1 MIDPR
6 TEGLSEKDEK
16 LCHLARVALSGRA
29 RDVALLVRRLA
40 REHRVS
46 SPALARQLTAL
57 LRQAPVGGSP
67 LRAVEPS
74 ALPLDTDSRVP
85 LLRLLKAPT
94 PEAEPVYVERTWEP
108 LRRLVGERRQADRLA
123 EVGVDPTRSA
133 LFTGAPGVGKTLAA
147 KWIAHELGRP
157 LAVLDLSAVMSSFL
171 GRTGSNLRQ
180 VLDFARA
187 HDCVLLLDELDAI
200 AKRRDDVSEVGEL
213 KRLVTVLLQEIDDW
227 PPSTLLLAATNHSR
241 LLDPA
246 VWRRFEAV
254 VEFPLPGE
262 EELRT
267 VFREILELD
276 EDSAW
281 PRVFGAAMVGSSF
294 AEASRVATRAR
305 RDAALDGVS
314 LESGLEKVLTRV
326 LDSRPREHRRRLAVS
341 LVRDGVVSQRQ
352 ASAITG
358 ASRDTIRRHVGRPR
372 SEERRRA

>member
-1 MIDPR
+1 MIDPQ
-6 TEGLSEKDEK
+6 TEGFSERDEK
-16 LCHLARVALSGRA
+16 LFHLARVALSGRA

-74 ALPLDTDSRVP
+74 AVPLDTDSRVP

-94 PEAEPVYVERTWEP
+94 PEAEPVYVERTWSP

-147 KWIAHELGRP
+147 KWIARELGRP

-262 EELRT
+262 EELRA

-281 PRVFGAAMVGSSF
+281 PRVFGVAMVGSSF

-314 LESGLEKVLTRV
+314 VESGLAEVLARV
-326 LDSRPREHRRRLAVS
+326 LDSRPRERRRRLAVS

-358 ASRDTIRRHVGRPR
+358 ASRDTIRKHVGRPH

>member
-1 MIDPR
+1 M
-6 TEGLSEKDEK
+6 EGFSERDEK
-16 LCHLARVALSGRA
+16 LFHLARVALSGRV
-29 RDVALLVRRLA
+29 RDVTLLVRRLA

-85 LLRLLKAPT
+85 LLRLVKAPT
-94 PEAEPVYVERTWEP
+94 PEAEPVYQERTWEP

-262 EELRT
+262 EELRA

-276 EDSAW
+276 ENSAW

-294 AEASRVATRAR
+294 AEANRVATRAR

-326 LDSRPREHRRRLAVS
+326 LDSRPREHRHRLAVS

-358 ASRDTIRRHVGRPR
+358 ASRDTIRKHVGRPR